1 MSKNDTASIARD
13 RGRTAFHLKPLA
25 ASLALAL
32 GAFPMVQA
40 GASAPEAASAKHALM
55 MQQRQSKPRNGMP
68 LEAPPTVVTGGTTRE
83 VTSCLDDGSEGTLR
97 SVLLLAEEDDTIDM
111 SALTC
116 STITLDPALGSLDMG
131 VLGDNHV
138 YRINLVGP
146 GRDQLTIDGN
156 GVVNLIEH
164 LAFSSS
170 QAFLS
175 ISDLSLANGRY
186 AGGLAS
192 CINAGGALTLT
203 RVDINNCQTTGGGPQ
218 FAAAVIASNL
228 FMNDSTVTGST
239 GSTTGT
245 GDTRVVLGAV
255 YADNAELVDSTISGN
270 TITSVSGGNG
280 TSYFTAGGG
289 LYVRGDATIT
299 TSTISGN
306 SADATGDGLNAI
318 GGGVF
323 VTGDLVISHST
334 IDGNT
339 VDGDGGGVFK
349 ARFSNYG
356 DPGTILTIDNSTISG
371 NSAARGGGIS
381 SARPSTISNSTIAFN
396 GATDGAGGMLFLP
409 SGADNLQFEFQST
422 ILAANTVGETATLPV
437 DLGSAG
443 TLTVIGANNLIG
455 DAGTLALPPDT
466 LDGDPLLAALA
477 DNGGPTRTHA
487 LADDSPAID
496 AGNNAGAF
504 DFDQRGEGFPRIV
517 GAVAD
522 IGAIEASAPVIDDT
536 IFANGFEVE
545 TAGAVTYQLDDG
557 DGDTNQGPP
566 SSFDPDMLWGNYY
579 LTEPGGEVI
588 TEISVAFGPTG
599 NAVATGPVT
608 FWLLDDPDMD
618 MDPRNA
624 TSLVSVQ
631 GTPDVF
637 NDNFFTVQIPPTQ
650 VSGAFFVGASAKLE
664 GGVDRPAR
672 VDTNAPGDQSWFFYA
687 PEITEVIDDLASAP
701 FGSRMDDTEFVVFP
715 GAFMIRAEGESAE

>member
-1 MSKNDTASIARD
+1 MSNKSTRPYTTARPARFD
-13 RGRTAFHLKPLA
+13 VKPLVA
-25 ASLALAL
+25 GLALAL
-32 GAFPMVQA
+32 GALP
-40 GASAPEAASAKHALM
+40 ASTVVADDALAATTAYQHAL
-55 MQQRQSKPRNGMP
+55 QQRQAKQAGLQSASRPT
-68 LEAPPTVVTGGTTRE
+68 PPVVRGGTVRE
-83 VTSCLDDGSEGTLR
+83 VTSCADDGSEGTLR
-97 SVLLLAEEDDTIDM
+97 SVLLIAEEDDTVDM

-131 VLGDNHV
+131 VFGDNQL

-146 GRDQLTIDGN
+146 GRDELTIDGA
-156 GVVNLIEH
+156 GATNLIEH
-164 LAFSSS
+164 IAFSGS

-175 ISDLSLANGRY
+175 ISDLSLANGTY
-186 AGGLAS
+186 AGGLAA
-192 CINAGGALTLT
+192 CINASGSLTLT
-203 RVDINNCQTTGGGPQ
+203 RVDISGCQTTGGGPQ
-218 FAAAVIASNL
+218 FAAAVIASTL
-228 FMNDSTVTGST
+228 AMTDSTVTGST
-239 GSTTGT
+239 GTTAGP

-255 YADNAELVDSTISGN
+255 YADTAELVNSTISGN
-270 TITSVSGGNG
+270 TITSESGGNG
-280 TSYFTAGGG
+280 TNYFTAGGG
-289 LYVRGDATIT
+289 LYVRGDASIT
-299 TSTISGN
+299 QSTISGN
-306 SADATGDGLNAI
+306 TATTTGTGLDAI

-323 VTGDLVISHST
+323 ATGDLIIENST
-334 IDGNT
+334 IDGNV

-356 DPGTILTIDNSTISG
+356 DPGTFMTIANSTISG

-381 SARPSTISNSTIAFN
+381 SARPSTIANSTIAFN
-396 GATDGAGGMLFLP
+396 DAQNGAGGMIFQP
-409 SGADNLQFEFQST
+409 VGADNLQFDFQST
-422 ILAANTVGETATLPV
+422 ILASNTVGETATLPT
-437 DLGSAG
+437 DLGSTGNLIVAG
-443 TLTVIGANNLIG
+443 ASNVIG
-455 DAGTLALPPDT
+455 DAGAFALPPDT
-466 LDGDPLLAALA
+466 LADDPLLVALA

-487 LADDSPAID
+487 LEEDSPAID

-504 DFDQRGEGFPRIV
+504 EFDQRGEGFPRVV
-517 GAVAD
+517 GAAAD
-522 IGAIEASAPVIDDT
+522 IGAFESEGGVIDDT
-536 IFANGFEVE
+536 IFRNGFELE
-545 TAGAVTYQLDDG
+545 QSVTYLLDDG
-557 DGDTNQGPP
+557 DGETNQGPP
-566 SSFDPDMLWGNYY
+566 SSFDPDMLWGNYF
-579 LTEPGGEVI
+579 LTEAGGETI

-650 VSGAFFVGASAKLE
+650 VSGAFFIGASARLL

-687 PEITEVIDDLASAP
+687 PEIADVIDDLASAP

-715 GAFMIRAEGESAE
+715 GAFMIRGTGGPGN